1 MYESLEDL
9 RNLTFLPVGL
19 LRDGDLYLSLA
30 ATEPLNVEMGR
41 VPAYRFDMHLRGIR
55 RPVGGISLRIANT
68 AHIVNYLGHIGYH
81 VEPAYRGRH
90 LAARSCRLLV
100 PLARQHGLNPIWITC
115 NPDNWASRRT
125 CELAGA
131 YLVEIV
137 NVPPDNP
144 IYIGGEPQKCRYR
157 LDTMA

>member
-9 RNLTFLPVGL
+9 RNVTFLPVGL

-100 PLARQHGLNPIWITC
+100 PLARQHGLNPI
-115 NPDNWASRRT
+115 
-125 CELAGA
+125 
-131 YLVEIV
+131 
-137 NVPPDNP
+137 
-144 IYIGGEPQKCRYR
+144 
-157 LDTMA
+157 